1 MSNQGAAAGAAPRP
15 LAWAVLERAAVFVKP
30 GSEALRCGVEYDL
43 HPKLAVPNLCTLRL
57 SRALLAGDEDDTEVV
72 AYVESA
78 DANGDILVS
87 VWSPGA
93 VAPRLLVCRG
103 GTGKVDS
110 LPGVLESEFGA
121 ASTGILPTAGGQGHY
136 KVVQLQRAAPGS
148 PSSSASSTKA
158 LCFCSASQ
166 TWTWAAPAHPRRF
179 HFEWLS
185 DEVETSRVNVVV
197 GQHVHPV
204 FEPHTVVGYGHDMLA
219 FVDLKHRLLLLLD
232 PAAPAAATTLPLPS
246 PEEDGHAAADE
257 DDEWKAATRCFVA
270 WTQGSLSVLQ
280 LATDGCLVMH
290 RLEEELEEWVR
301 CFHVPR
307 ERIIWSDATV
317 GLRLADAMA
326 AKEGFSD
333 VGVGPVD
340 PGNRNHICFFSF
352 DASVAFTVEVDPAKS
367 SARFC
372 RKEDVTS
379 CGTNLHVLS
388 CLLVDVADDPAE
400 AGAPITTTW
409 RQSLKHTGKRL
420 GNQAWHAFNLARK
433 HVHRIPPV
441 AKVGGAVGMLLA
453 VPYAPAVA
461 GAVAGLAVLDQA
473 VTAGEE
479 FLDWW
484 TKPRPTAKDSIFVGT
499 PEEAARAICDWILK
513 DKPAGMLLYPAPGA
527 SKEEAAAIRNLV
539 LTQGAGQLLPLP
551 TVPVPLDDDDDG
563 YDLVGS
569 ALPHFWSD

>member
-110 LPGVLESEFGA
+110 LPGVPDEVGVLESEFGA

-246 PEEDGHAAADE
+246 PEEDGPCLRPRRT
-257 DDEWKAATRCFVA
+257 ATPR
-270 WTQGSLSVLQ
+270 QGSLSVLQ

-317 GLRLADAMA
+317 GLRLANAMA
-326 AKEGFSD
+326 AEKGFSD

-352 DASVAFTVEVDPAKS
+352 DAKVAFTVEVDPAKS
-367 SARFC
+367 SAQFC
-372 RKEDVTS
+372 CKEDVTS
-379 CGTNLHVLS
+379 CGTCLHVLS
-388 CLLVDVADDPAE
+388 LLVDVADDPAAAESE
-400 AGAPITTTW
+400 AGAPITTT
-409 RQSLKHTGKRL
+409 
-420 GNQAWHAFNLARK
+420 LARK